1 MPAEEFVAMASH
13 PHFLGNPLLKTQHFV
28 GTTKWKKVDDSK
40 IFGYHQM
47 RVAHQKYLDA
57 QMKDV
62 VAKGHGHGSATVTY
76 RRINGEWKFAG
87 IEPNI
92 RWTEFGGEGI
102 FGPLEE
108 EENEIAAEDQL
119 TSAVKTIISQCPR
132 HNTTSRSRTQPLI
145 PSGAPKEAHR
155 ARQSVLSTISSLQNL
170 LASPADF
177 LHHLAVQNQLLACL
191 QWLGEFQVLACIP
204 LTGTVPIKDV
214 ADLAGVPETQ
224 LSRIIRMTATAGFLH
239 EPDPGHVAH
248 SVLSAPFVTKPSYLD
263 AVMFLAGT
271 IAPSALQMPTATQRF
286 GLSLR
291 PNETA
296 YNIALNNPATFA
308 STSEQRPK
316 LQRQW
321 PAFLQYGTNDT
332 DDRVTDLLSRLDHF
346 RRGSISV
353 VEVGARSLD
362 RATTLANLYPSINI
376 TVQIASPAGPTA
388 WSPAH
393 PNPIRPPTPGG
404 SHKHDNLRS
413 LTASTATTTPASS
426 HNHTHTHTTNSIP
439 QTSNITIQHRAPA
452 TPQPITSANIY
463 ILHLPFPSPTI
474 PFASLATHILAELRS
489 HLDILRSNPSAI
501 LILTPRPL
509 PEPSAVH
516 SEVEASARLR
526 DLTLMQLANEREI
539 ELAEWINLLGSVSD
553 SMGRLLGVFAAAAS
567 DQTARVWAIYAYT
580 INGETIPR
588 VFPRSRALTPYGAY
602 QLHEAGSAFRGRYVS
617 VKSGS
622 DGPDTR
628 IENLSPY
635 LLDNDDIIITS
646 TPDVAVLASA
656 QAFMQGVYPPLNES
670 FNTTFFDNQL
680 ELADGSLVSPP
691 LGGYQYPSVVTV
703 GVEDPQS
710 LMVSGQA
717 LCSRHAAANVEY
729 IASKEFWQTYE
740 ESAVFYNHLHAL
752 SLSSHFDT
760 TASSYANATTIS
772 EFLDYQV
779 VHNESLLH
787 SLSAEDI
794 KRARW
799 YAGRYVF
806 ATNGNTSASGTTID
820 GDIRTIAGQGLAS
833 SVLNAF
839 ETTVQDRGANG
850 KMTLQFGNYQTAV
863 SFTSLLQLATTNPNF
878 SSSLPR
884 PGSSLVLELFSL
896 ESERYPTYPDPTQL
910 YVRFLLHNG
919 TRAEFVPYPLFG
931 HGPSNTAIPFS
942 DFQAEMQRMALGST
956 EDWCRRC
963 NSSAV
968 FCSGVV
974 TPHPRQSAASK
985 ARKDRGG
992 ISAAVAGVIGSAVT
1006 IAVLALIGVVGFFLC
1021 LRTKRL
1027 RNPSLGGFKRDSKM
1041 ASDSD
1046 LTFKNPQWGD
1056 AITAPTA
1063 SAKGHERHGSWEMKN
1078 KCPPR
1083 LVEQRVGSSSLAD
1096 ELEEEWDFHSTAP
1109 VKPHEHV

>member
-28 GTTKWKKVDDSK
+28 GTTKWEKVDDSK
-40 IFGYHQM
+40 IFGHHQM
-47 RVAHQKYLDA
+47 RVAHQKHLDA
-57 QMKDV
+57 QMKEV

-76 RRINGEWKFAG
+76 RKINGEWKFAG

-102 FGPLEE
+102 FGPPEKE
-108 EENEIAAEDQL
+108 GNGL

-132 HNTTSRSRTQPLI
+132 QNATSRSRTQPLI
-145 PSGAPKEAHR
+145 PSGASKDTHR
-155 ARQSVLSTISSLQNL
+155 ARQSILSTISSLQNL

-214 ADLAGVPETQ
+214 AELAGVPETH

-239 EPDPGHVAH
+239 EPDPGQVAH
-248 SVLSAPFVTKPSYLD
+248 SALSAPFVTKPSYLD

-286 GLSLR
+286 GASSR

-296 YNIALNNPATFA
+296 YNLALNNPATFA

-321 PAFLQYGTNDT
+321 PAFLQYGTSDT

-353 VEVGARSLD
+353 VEVSARSLD
-362 RATTLANLYPSINI
+362 HATALANLYPSINI

-404 SHKHDNLRS
+404 SHKHDDLRA
-413 LTASTATTTPASS
+413 LTASTATTTPAS
-426 HNHTHTHTTNSIP
+426 NHTHTHTTNSIP
-439 QTSNITIQHRAPA
+439 QVSNITIQHRPPTA
-452 TPQPITSANIY
+452 PQPITSANLY
-463 ILHLPFPSPTI
+463 ILHLPSPSPTI

-489 HLDILRSNPSAI
+489 HLDILRSNPSAT

-539 ELAEWINLLGSVSD
+539 ELAEWTSLLGSVSD
-553 SMGRLLGVFAAAAS
+553 SMGRLLGVLAAAAS
-567 DQTARVWAIYAYT
+567 DHTARVWAVYAYT

-602 QLHEAGSAFRGRYVS
+602 QLHEAGSAFRRRYVS
-617 VKSGS
+617 VKAGA

-635 LLDNDDIIITS
+635 LVDNDDIKITS

-680 ELADGSLVSPP
+680 ELADGSLISPP
-691 LGGYQYPSVVTV
+691 LGGYQYPSIVTV

-717 LCSRHAAANVEY
+717 LCSRHAAANLEY

-740 ESAVFYNHLHAL
+740 ESAVFYNRLHTL
-752 SLSSHFDT
+752 SLSGHFDT
-760 TASSYANATTIS
+760 TASSYANATAIA

-806 ATNGNTSASGTTID
+806 ATNGNTSASGTTVD
-820 GDIRTIAGQGLAS
+820 GGIRTIAGQGLAS

-839 ETTVQDRGANG
+839 ETTIQNRGANG

-863 SFTSLLQLATTNPNF
+863 SFTSLLQLATTSPNF
-878 SSSLPR
+878 TSSLPR
-884 PGSSLVLELFSL
+884 PGSSLLLELFSL
-896 ESERYPTYPDPTQL
+896 ESERYPTYPDPAQL

-942 DFQAEMQRMALGST
+942 EFQAEMQRMALGST

-974 TPHPRQSAASK
+974 KPLPRQSAASK

-992 ISAAVAGVIGSAVT
+992 ISAAVAGVIGSVVT

-1027 RNPSLGGFKRDSKM
+1027 RNPGLGGFKRDSKM

-1056 AITAPTA
+1056 AIKAPTA

-1083 LVEQRVGSSSLAD
+1083 LVEQTVGSSSLAD
-1096 ELEEEWDFHSTAP
+1096 ELEEEWDLHGTAP
-1109 VKPHEHV
+1109 VRPHEHV

>member
-28 GTTKWKKVDDSK
+28 GTTKWEKVDDSK

-47 RVAHQKYLDA
+47 RVAHQKHLDS
-57 QMKDV
+57 QMKEV

-76 RRINGEWKFAG
+76 RKINGEWKFAG

-102 FGPLEE
+102 FGPPEK
-108 EENEIAAEDQL
+108 EENKL

-132 HNTTSRSRTQPLI
+132 QNAASRSRTQPLI
-145 PSGAPKEAHR
+145 PSGASKEAHR
-155 ARQSVLSTISSLQNL
+155 ARQSILSTISSLQNL

-204 LTGTVPIKDV
+204 LTGTVHIKDV
-214 ADLAGVPETQ
+214 AELAGVPETH

-239 EPDPGHVAH
+239 EPDPGQVAH
-248 SVLSAPFVTKPSYLD
+248 SALSAPFVTKPSYLD
-263 AVMFLAGT
+263 AVMFLAGI

-286 GLSLR
+286 GASLR

-296 YNIALNNPATFA
+296 YNLALNNPATFA

-321 PAFLQYGTNDT
+321 PAFLQYGTSDT

-353 VEVGARSLD
+353 VEVSARSLD

-404 SHKHDNLRS
+404 NHKHDDLRA
-413 LTASTATTTPASS
+413 LTASTASTTPASS
-426 HNHTHTHTTNSIP
+426 HNHTHTHTTNSIS
-439 QTSNITIQHRAPA
+439 QTSNITIQHRPPTAPQ
-452 TPQPITSANIY
+452 TITSANLY
-463 ILHLPFPSPTI
+463 ILNLPSPSPTI
-474 PFASLATHILAELRS
+474 PFASLATHIVAELRS
-489 HLDILRSNPSAI
+489 HLDILRSNPSAT

-539 ELAEWINLLGSVSD
+539 ELAEWINLLSSVSD
-553 SMGRLLGVFAAAAS
+553 SMGRLLGVVAAAAS
-567 DQTARVWAIYAYT
+567 DQTARVWAVYAYT

-617 VKSGS
+617 VKAGA

-635 LLDNDDIIITS
+635 LVDNDDIKITS

-680 ELADGSLVSPP
+680 ELADGSLISPP
-691 LGGYQYPSVVTV
+691 LGGYQYPSIVTV

-717 LCSRHAAANVEY
+717 LCSRHAAAKLEY

-740 ESAVFYNHLHAL
+740 ESAVFYNRLHTL
-752 SLSSHFDT
+752 SLSGHFDT
-760 TASSYANATTIS
+760 KASSYANATAIA

-806 ATNGNTSASGTTID
+806 ATNGNTSASGTTVD
-820 GDIRTIAGQGLAS
+820 GGIRTIAGQGLAS

-839 ETTVQDRGANG
+839 ETTIQNRGANG

-863 SFTSLLQLATTNPNF
+863 SFTSLLQLATTSPNF
-878 SSSLPR
+878 TSSLPR

-896 ESERYPTYPDPTQL
+896 ESERYPTYPDPAQL

-931 HGPSNTAIPFS
+931 HGPSNTAIPF
-942 DFQAEMQRMALGST
+942 RST
-956 EDWCRRC
+956 EDWCRRLK
-963 NSSAV
+963 
-968 FCSGVV
+968 
-974 TPHPRQSAASK
+974 PLPRQSAASK

-992 ISAAVAGVIGSAVT
+992 ISAAVAGVIGCVVT

-1027 RNPSLGGFKRDSKM
+1027 RNPGLGGFKRDSKM

-1056 AITAPTA
+1056 AIKAPTA

-1083 LVEQRVGSSSLAD
+1083 LVEQTVGSSSLAD
-1096 ELEEEWDFHSTAP
+1096 ELEEEWDLHGTAP
-1109 VKPHEHV
+1109 VRPREHV

>member
-1 MPAEEFVAMASH
+1 MPADEFVAMVSH

-28 GTTKWKKVDDSK
+28 GTTRWEKVDDSK
-40 IFGYHQM
+40 IIGHHQM
-47 RVAHQKYLDA
+47 RVAHQKHIDVE
-57 QMKDV
+57 MKKV

-76 RRINGEWKFAG
+76 RKIDGEWKFAG
-87 IEPNI
+87 IEPNT

-102 FGPLEE
+102 FGPPEG
-108 EENEIAAEDQL
+108 EENEVAAEDNHASEL
-119 TSAVKTIISQCPR
+119 TSAVKTIISQCS
-132 HNTTSRSRTQPLI
+132 HQSVTSRIRTQPLI
-145 PSGAPKEAHR
+145 PSDAPKEAHR
-155 ARQSVLSTISSLQNL
+155 ARQSILSTISSLQTL
-170 LASPADF
+170 LANPADF

-204 LTGTVPIKDV
+204 LTGTVPMKDV
-214 ADLAGVPETQ
+214 ADLAGVPETH
-224 LSRIIRMTATAGFLH
+224 LSRIVRMTATAGFLQ
-239 EPDPGHVAH
+239 EPVPGQVAH
-248 SVLSAPFVTKPSYLD
+248 SALSAPFVTKPSYLD

-271 IAPSALQMPTATQRF
+271 VAPSALQMPTSTQRF
-286 GLSLR
+286 GPSLR

-296 YNIALNNPATFA
+296 YNLALNNPATFG

-321 PAFLQYGTNDT
+321 PAFLQYVTNDT
-332 DDRVTDLLSRLDHF
+332 GDRVTDLLSRLDHF

-353 VEVGARSLD
+353 VEVSFPPFLIDSRSFIRIPNQLPKITG
-362 RATTLANLYPSINI
+362 RCPLPRPSN
-376 TVQIASPAGPTA
+376 SPCNPLPIHQYHGPNRI
-388 WSPAH
+388 SSR
-393 PNPIRPPTPGG
+393 PNSLVTSTP
-404 SHKHDNLRS
+404 D
-413 LTASTATTTPASS
+413 
-426 HNHTHTHTTNSIP
+426 HTHTHTNITTTTNSTP
-439 QTSNITIQHRAPA
+439 QNNNITIQHRPPT
-452 TPQPITSANIY
+452 TPQPISSATLY
-463 ILHLPFPSPTI
+463 ILHLPSPSPTI
-474 PFASLATHILAELRS
+474 PFASLATHILAELRA
-489 HLDILRSNPSAI
+489 HLDILRSSPSAT
-501 LILTPRPL
+501 LILTPRLL

-539 ELAEWINLLGSVSD
+539 ELAEWMNLLGSVSD
-553 SMGRLLGVFAAAAS
+553 SMGRMFLCFIYLLTT
-567 DQTARVWAIYAYT
+567 DQTARVWAVYAYT
-580 INGETIPR
+580 VNGETIPR
-588 VFPRSRALTPYGAY
+588 VFPRPRALTSYGAY
-602 QLHEAGSAFRGRYVS
+602 QLHEAGSVFRGRYVS
-617 VKSGS
+617 LTSGA
-622 DGPDTR
+622 DEPGTR

-635 LLDNDDIIITS
+635 LLDNDDVKITS
-646 TPDVAVLASA
+646 TSDVAVLTSA

-691 LGGYQYPSVVTV
+691 LGGYQYPSIITV

-710 LMVSGQA
+710 LMLSGQA

-729 IASKEFWQTYE
+729 IASKDFWQTYE
-740 ESAVFYNHLHAL
+740 ESAVFYNRLHAL
-752 SLSSHFDT
+752 SLSGHFDT
-760 TASSYANATTIS
+760 MASSYANATTIS

-806 ATNGNTSASGTTID
+806 ATNGNTSASGTTAD
-820 GDIRTIAGQGLAS
+820 GSIRTIAGQGLAS
-833 SVLNAF
+833 SILNAF
-839 ETTVQDRGANG
+839 ETTIQDRGANG

-863 SFTSLLQLATTNPNF
+863 SFISLLQLATTNPNF

-896 ESERYPTYPDPTQL
+896 ETQL

-919 TRAEFVPYPLFG
+919 TRAKFVPYPLFG

-942 DFQAEMQRMALGST
+942 EFQAEMQRMALGST

-974 TPHPRQSAASK
+974 KAQPRQSAASK
-985 ARKDRGG
+985 ARKNRGG
-992 ISAAVAGVIGSAVT
+992 ISAVVAGVIGSVVT
-1006 IAVLALIGVVGFFLC
+1006 IAVLALIGVVGFFFC
-1021 LRTKRL
+1021 LRTKLL
-1027 RNPSLGGFKRDSKM
+1027 RKPSLGGFKRDSKM

-1046 LTFKNPQWGD
+1046 LTFMNPQWGD
-1056 AITAPTA
+1056 TIKAPAA

-1078 KCPPR
+1078 KSPSR
-1083 LVEQRVGSSSLAD
+1083 LVQQSVGSSSLAD
-1096 ELEEEWDFHSTAP
+1096 ELEEEWDLYSTAP